1 MSHKLKCM
9 IISCRLAWD
18 QYLSH
23 MKFLIVIQGGNI
35 CIKVGNSLDA
45 ICIYCSEDNITSFDV
60 TSAVQMALRSALNNL
75 NNCQECGLQL
85 TLVRT
90 ATPALFEN
98 GFWNTG
104 GYCNRTEPLGEE
116 QWLEQGNKKC
126 RKLAEQKAQ
135 KESSHM
141 GWMNIEILDT
151 TKAMSMRPDAHSG
164 IHWTLRA

>member
-1 MSHKLKCM
+1 M
-9 IISCRLAWD
+9 
-18 QYLSH
+18 
-23 MKFLIVIQGGNI
+23 
-35 CIKVGNSLDA
+35 KVGNSLDA

-116 QWLEQGNKKC
+116 Q
-126 RKLAEQKAQ
+126 
-135 KESSHM
+135 
-141 GWMNIEILDT
+141 
-151 TKAMSMRPDAHSG
+151 
-164 IHWTLRA
+164 

>member
-1 MSHKLKCM
+1 
-9 IISCRLAWD
+9 
-18 QYLSH
+18 

-116 QWLEQGNKKC
+116 Q
-126 RKLAEQKAQ
+126 
-135 KESSHM
+135 
-141 GWMNIEILDT
+141 
-151 TKAMSMRPDAHSG
+151 
-164 IHWTLRA
+164 